1 MTGKKKRSK
10 KGNMYKD
17 YFLLGD
23 MVDEELLIVEKVLRM
38 DKVKSLK
45 GIINESAELSG
56 RKYVDT
62 ELLDPQT
69 IPVAMNWINKRVFIG
84 DKPGLG
90 KTVMSTASY
99 AYYRKKMIEDG
110 KEPGKL
116 MLVTENNHVLG
127 MVKEMREKFGVN
139 LLPLI
144 DGTDKIERTLKNVD
158 FNGGDYDGVATSWGS
173 VKSNGFIYFY
183 LDNMDLFSMAIF
195 DETSKLNNTGS
206 QTYQVV
212 DDIVNKAGKGIERVI
227 FLNGS
232 SFDKNIY
239 DLYNQFMI
247 LSPTLFPSKKF
258 LDDNYVIKGGKSWW
272 ETSMAVVDGK
282 PEFVKNQRRTGEIID
297 YKNQADLKKRI
308 RHHYIARSKSDYA
321 DHLPKY
327 NYRLHC
333 VDMNSAQIKLLDS
346 SEVVNSSLLNS
357 PTTSNPKAKF
367 DEKSVPKLKAVLDF
381 YEQVIDDRPIFYVY
395 NIDAQKKIQE
405 ELGNRGY
412 YAEILNGEASPEE
425 KLNILEKFNDGKV
438 DTLIFNIEKAIN
450 IPTSDRIIFYD
461 IPTMPQR
468 TYQVK
473 GRIDRNN
480 YKDPKFYDFFI
491 YLDSPEMGN
500 IIKLAY
506 FREKHSSLF
515 TGQEEDVY
523 KQLIYQLSN
532 HYDRDKLERIGEAL
546 ESIEGDI
553 IGDIKIEGM
562 DDISNLFK

>member
-1 MTGKKKRSK
+1 MATNKKLK
-10 KGNMYKD
+10 KGNMYKN

-23 MVDEELLIVEKVLRM
+23 MEEESLLMVEKVLRQS
-38 DKVKSLK
+38 KVSSLK
-45 GIINESAELSG
+45 SIINESAELAG

-69 IPVAMNWINKRVFIG
+69 VPVAMNWLNKRLFIG

-90 KTVMSTASY
+90 KTVMSTAAY
-99 AYYRKKMIEDG
+99 AFYRKKMIEAN

-116 MLVTENNHVLG
+116 LLVTENNHVLG

-139 LLPLI
+139 LIPLI
-144 DGTDKIERTLKNVD
+144 DGTDKIERTLKNID
-158 FNGGDYDGVATSWGS
+158 FDSGEYDGVATSWGS

-183 LDNMDLFSMAIF
+183 LNNMDKFEMAVF

-206 QTYQVV
+206 QTYKVV
-212 DDIVNKAGKGIERVI
+212 DDIVNKAGGGIERVI

-247 LSPTLFPSKKF
+247 LSPRMFPSKKF

-272 ETSMAVVDGK
+272 ETTMSIVDGK
-282 PEFVKNQRRTGEIID
+282 PDFVKTQRKTGEIVD
-297 YKNQADLKKRI
+297 YKNQDDLKKRI
-308 RHHYIARSKSDYA
+308 RHHYIARSKSDYS

-333 VDMNSAQIKLLDS
+333 VDMTSAQIKLLDS
-346 SEVVNSSLLNS
+346 TEVVNASLLNS
-357 PTTSNPKAKF
+357 PTTGNPKAKF
-367 DEKSVPKLKAVLDF
+367 DEKTVPKLKEVLDF
-381 YEQVIDDRPIFYVY
+381 YEQVVDDRPIFYVY
-395 NIDAQKKIQE
+395 NIDSQKKIQE
-405 ELGNRGY
+405 LLGERGY
-412 YAEILNGEASPEE
+412 HAEILNGEASAEE
-425 KLNILEKFNDGKV
+425 KQVLLERFNNNEI

-468 TYQVK
+468 TYQIK

-500 IIKLAY
+500 IIRLAY
-506 FREKHSSLF
+506 FREKHASLF

-532 HYDRDKLERIGEAL
+532 HYDRDKLERIAETL
-546 ESIEGDI
+546 QNIEEDFKSEEIENLGDFGNI
-553 IGDIKIEGM
+553 
-562 DDISNLFK
+562 FK